1 MPNQT
6 IAASGTLAN
15 PQSLLS
21 GKSTIKGDGQN
32 NNRAQ
37 GNGTG
42 SADAVDGS
50 AGAANAAD
58 PGARAEDVST
68 KDGQS
73 PFERL
78 LEQVSPNTGRKS
90 TSKEAGDG
98 DSASSTD
105 ETSQPATG
113 LRSVGMTVQQLLA
126 EAGFGPTTTPEAPST
141 QLAGKTQDAAAIMGK
156 AQWLT
161 GTNEA
166 DASNARQ
173 VDADGVKGAKADPFA
188 SVASSTEPVNGNRK
202 PQQVT
207 LGTLEQ
213 LTRASGTGSI
223 NAQDLRDQS
232 VDVRTTSAFDTVL
245 PIVKEAIL
253 TPTQRAQ
260 GDGFSVLKQ
269 ETHFA
274 PVDMVETL
282 TGAQAPSG
290 LSLADSVMKQIGDA
304 ISKGLDTPTTRS
316 DGASSS
322 NSAEQPTSALRLHR
336 SGDLLRVL
344 DIQLHP
350 ADLGKVR
357 LSVRLNDNNVEVRI
371 EASKAE
377 TAKML
382 QSNQGELNRLLQ
394 RAGYQADHISVVAV
408 DDRGS
413 SQILPPSTSDSL
425 GQQAGQDKSAFS
437 GFNNG
442 SGAGNGA
449 DQRSAA
455 GGDGTSFHLDGMDE
469 TSDGADHESQ
479 SGTQPYRGLT
489 L

>member
-21 GKSTIKGDGQN
+21 GKSAIKGDSQN
-32 NNRAQ
+32 NHRAH

-42 SADAVDGS
+42 SGDAVDGS
-50 AGAANAAD
+50 ATDANTAD
-58 PGARAEDVST
+58 TGARAEDASAR
-68 KDGQS
+68 DGQS
-73 PFERL
+73 PFEQL
-78 LEQVSPNTGRKS
+78 LEQVSPNTSKKAA
-90 TSKEAGDG
+90 SKEAGDG
-98 DSASSTD
+98 DNASSSSTD
-105 ETSQPATG
+105 GTSQSATG
-113 LRSVGMTVQQLLA
+113 MRSVGMTVQELLA
-126 EAGFGPTTTPEAPST
+126 EAGFGPATVPQNTPSPQADKAQGLANTTTETDTST
-141 QLAGKTQDAAAIMGK
+141 ARQADAAGARK
-156 AQWLT
+156 ARSDLF
-161 GTNEA
+161 
-166 DASNARQ
+166 SS
-173 VDADGVKGAKADPFA
+173 VDRGGDNQQPQK
-188 SVASSTEPVNGNRK
+188 VA
-202 PQQVT
+202 
-207 LGTLEQ
+207 LGTLDQ
-213 LTRASGTGSI
+213 LTKASRTSSI
-223 NAQDLRDQS
+223 TAQDRRDQS
-232 VDVRTTSAFDTVL
+232 LDVRATSAFDKVL

-253 TPTQRAQ
+253 TPTQQAQ
-260 GDGFSVLKQ
+260 RDGFSVLKQ

-282 TGAQAPSG
+282 TGTQSQTG
-290 LSLADSVMKQIGDA
+290 FSVADSVMKQIGDA
-304 ISKGLDTPTTRS
+304 IGKGLDAPATRS
-316 DGASSS
+316 EGAQSF
-322 NSAEQPTSALRLHR
+322 NGGEPQTSALRLHR

-408 DDRGS
+408 DDRGA

-425 GQQAGQDKSAFS
+425 GQQASQDKSAFS

-449 DQRSAA
+449 DQRSA
-455 GGDGTSFHLDGMDE
+455 GGDGGLFQFDGMDE
-469 TSDGADHESQ
+469 NNDGADHESL

>member
-21 GKSTIKGDGQN
+21 GKSAIKGDSQN
-32 NNRAQ
+32 NHRAR

-42 SADAVDGS
+42 SGDAVDG
-50 AGAANAAD
+50 GAADVNAAET
-58 PGARAEDVST
+58 GTRAEDTSAR
-68 KDGQS
+68 DGQS

-78 LEQVSPNTGRKS
+78 LEQVSPNASKKAA
-90 TSKEAGDG
+90 SKEASDG
-98 DSASSTD
+98 TSSKD
-105 ETSQPATG
+105 GTSQSTIDM
-113 LRSVGMTVQQLLA
+113 RSAGMTVQQLLA
-126 EAGFGPTTTPEAPST
+126 EAGFGSTTTQEDPSA
-141 QLAGKTQDAAAIMGK
+141 QLAGKNPEAAATMGK
-156 AQWLT
+156 AQRLA
-161 GTNEA
+161 EA
-166 DASNARQ
+166 AETDAANARQ
-173 VDADGVKGAKADPFA
+173 AGAAGTKEAGSAP
-188 SVASSTEPVNGNRK
+188 SSSAGDRAGNQK
-202 PQQVT
+202 PQKVA
-207 LGTLEQ
+207 LGTLDQ
-213 LTRASGTGSI
+213 LTKASRTSSI
-223 NAQDLRDQS
+223 TAQDRRDQS
-232 VDVRTTSAFDTVL
+232 LDVRATSAFDKVL

-253 TPTQRAQ
+253 TPTQQAQ
-260 GDGFSVLKQ
+260 RDGFSVLKQ

-282 TGAQAPSG
+282 TGTQSQTG
-290 LSLADSVMKQIGDA
+290 LSVADSVMKQIGDA
-304 ISKGLDTPTTRS
+304 ISKGLDAPAARS
-316 DGASSS
+316 ESAQSF
-322 NSAEQPTSALRLHR
+322 NSAEPQTSALRLHR

-371 EASKAE
+371 EASKTE

-408 DDRGS
+408 DDRGA

-425 GQQAGQDKSAFS
+425 GQQTGQDKSAFS

-449 DQRSAA
+449 DQHSA
-455 GGDGTSFHLDGMDE
+455 GGDGGLFHFDGMDE
-469 TSDGADHESQ
+469 NSDGADHESL